1 MKRTILSSLLF
12 LYPVNVAFHH
22 RDRFM
27 LNMNSAAL
35 AVSVINHSHTFHN
48 DRFRR
53 ALFGCVDEKL
63 MMVLTGIVAYNCLKK
78 TPTFKCFL
86 HVFGVVGTLI
96 FIYFYVL
103 KGYRREERSIEN
115 YNEFQKYM
123 HMVMHFVG
131 IVGLTRLYQKFVYVQ
146 NE

>member
-12 LYPVNVAFHH
+12 LYPINTAFQN

-27 LNMNSAAL
+27 LNMNSIAL
-35 AVSVINHSHTFHN
+35 AASVINHSHTFHN
-48 DRFRR
+48 DHFRR
-53 ALFGCVDEKL
+53 ALFGYIDEKF
-63 MMVLTGIVAYNCLKK
+63 MMLFTGTVAYNCLKK
-78 TPTFKCFL
+78 TPTFNCFL

-96 FIYFYVL
+96 IIYFYVL
-103 KGYRREERSIEN
+103 KGYRRQERAMEN

-131 IVGLTRLYQKFVYVQ
+131 IVGLTRLYQKFVYAQ
-146 NE
+146 K